1 MRWNIEVDFRAI
13 TATLEMDVLRC
24 NAVDSGQ
31 GYCDLF
37 LSLQL
42 GALGDGEGGIAHG
55 RIATDAE
62 L

>member
-1 MRWNIEVDFRAI
+1 
-13 TATLEMDVLRC
+13 MDVLRC

-31 GYCDLF
+31 GDCDLF